1 MAPTIR
7 DVAKLSGV
15 SISTVSRVMNTPEI
29 VSEKK
34 RKKVQQA
41 IEELGYRPNSLAQ
54 GLIFKKTHTV
64 GVLIPDIS
72 NNYASELVKGL
83 EDAGHELGVNLILC
97 NTNRDRKR
105 MIHYLDVLRQK
116 QVDGIVFT
124 SEVYSE
130 EYANTVRQM
139 KIPIVLV
146 STKSLEED
154 VPTVKIN
161 DRQAGFDA
169 VKYLV
174 GKGHQNIG
182 MISGPKDDIIAGLP
196 RYEGFKNAHKDLLNI
211 ANVEEKVEIGD
222 FRYDGGYEAMKRLY
236 EKQSSIT
243 AVFCASDEMA
253 LGAISYLYEQGI
265 NVPNDISILGF
276 DNTKIAKISIPKL
289 TTVAQPMQKLGKVAM
304 DKLSYIQEG
313 QKLSEPVTYL
323 KHYIVERETVRNIK
337 R

>member
-1 MAPTIR
+1 MAPTIK
-7 DVAKLSGV
+7 DVARLSGV

-29 VSEKK
+29 VSEPK
-34 RKKVQQA
+34 RKRVEQA
-41 IEELGYRPNSLAQ
+41 IKELGYSPNALAQ

-83 EDAGHELGVNLILC
+83 EDAGHKLGINLILC
-97 NTNRDRKR
+97 NTNRDRER
-105 MIHYLDVLRQK
+105 MIHYLNVLRQK

-124 SEVYSE
+124 SELYNT
-130 EYANTVRQM
+130 EYANIVKQM

-146 STKSLEED
+146 ATKSLDENI
-154 VPTVKIN
+154 PAVKIDDN
-161 DRQAGFDA
+161 QAGFDG
-169 VKYLV
+169 VKYLME
-174 GKGHQNIG
+174 KGHKNMG

-196 RYEGFKNAHKDLLNI
+196 RYEGFKKAHSDLLNI
-211 ANVEEKVEIGD
+211 TNVEDKVEIAD

-236 EKQSSIT
+236 KKQPSIT

-265 NVPNDISILGF
+265 KVPDDISVLGF

-289 TTVAQPMQKLGKVAM
+289 TTVAQPMEDLGKVAM
-304 DKLSYIQEG
+304 DKLSKIQE
-313 QKLSEPVTYL
+313 QKKLNEPVTYL
-323 KHYIVERETVRNIK
+323 RHHIVERESVKEI
-337 R
+337 